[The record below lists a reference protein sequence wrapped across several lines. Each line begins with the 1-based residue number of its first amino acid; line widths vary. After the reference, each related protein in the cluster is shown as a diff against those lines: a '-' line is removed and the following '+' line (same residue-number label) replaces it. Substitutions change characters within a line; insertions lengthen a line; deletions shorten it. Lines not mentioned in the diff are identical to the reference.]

1 MSKVI
6 TLAQYREI
14 EVTVKGKNP
23 VTDEAVDQ
31 QIAAMMQQQT
41 SLVDKEGK
49 VEISDVTT
57 IDFEGFKDGVPFD
70 GGKAE
75 GYQLEIGSH
84 QFIPGFEEQMIGM
97 EKGETKDLNL
107 TFPENYPAEE
117 LAGAAVIF
125 KVTVHNI
132 QTKQQASLTDEFI
145 ASLNIPEITTVDA
158 FKQYTRDYLESQE
171 ERKFTT
177 DKENKIF
184 DTLIENSEVNLE
196 DADIKKALESHIAH
210 IEMDVRQQ
218 GVTLEQYLAMYQM
231 TREDL
236 EKQLNEPAIQQ
247 AKFEAIIDEI
257 VNLEN
262 IATSIEEAQQQA
274 EIMAQNNGMKKEDIL
289 DKIKLEDL
297 QHDFDRLKASQIILS
312 SAKII
317 VE

>member
-14 EVTVKGKNP
+14 EVTIKGKNP
-23 VTDEAVDQ
+23 VTDEDVDS

-41 SLVDKEGK
+41 TLADKEGK
-49 VEISDVTT
+49 VENGDVTT

-84 QFIPGFEEQMIGM
+84 QFIPGFEEQMVGM

-145 ASLNIPEITTVDA
+145 ASLNIPEITTVEA

-177 DKENKIF
+177 EKENKIF
-184 DTLIENSEVNLE
+184 DTLIENSKVTLE
-196 DADIKKALESHIAH
+196 EADIQKALESHIAH

-218 GVTLEQYLAMYQM
+218 GITLEQYLSMYQM

-236 EKQLNEPAIQQ
+236 AKQLQGPAEQQ

-257 VNLEN
+257 VSVEN
-262 IATSIEEAQQQA
+262 IATTDQEAEQQA
-274 EIMAQNNGMKKEDIL
+274 EIMAQNSGMKKEDIL
-289 DKIKLEDL
+289 EKVKLEEL
-297 QHDFDRLKASQIILS
+297 KHDFDRLKASQIVLS
-312 SAKII
+312 TAKII

>member
-14 EVTVKGKNP
+14 EVTIKGKNP
-23 VTDEAVDQ
+23 VTDKDVDS

-41 SLVDKEGK
+41 TLADKEGK
-49 VEISDVTT
+49 VENGDVTT

-84 QFIPGFEEQMIGM
+84 QFIPGFEEQMVGM

-145 ASLNIPEITTVDA
+145 ASLNIPEITTVEA

-177 DKENKIF
+177 EKENKIF
-184 DTLIENSEVNLE
+184 DTLIENSKVTLE
-196 DADIKKALESHIAH
+196 EADIQKALESHIAH

-218 GVTLEQYLAMYQM
+218 GITLEQYLSMYQM

-236 EKQLNEPAIQQ
+236 AKQLQGPAEQQ

-257 VNLEN
+257 VSVEN
-262 IATSIEEAQQQA
+262 IATTDQEAEQQA
-274 EIMAQNNGMKKEDIL
+274 EIMAQNSGMKKEDIL
-289 DKIKLEDL
+289 EKVKLEEL
-297 QHDFDRLKASQIILS
+297 KHDFDRLKASQIVLS
-312 SAKII
+312 TAKII